1 MSRSTRPRPP
11 YRAGDAIS
19 LLYLDPRYGTC
30 LGTTRVEQIHEA
42 LENGKWTITYR
53 HPLGDMTTAT
63 VNTRGADRHG
73 YIERAPA

>member
-11 YRAGDAIS
+11 YRAGDAIR

-30 LGTTRVEQIHEA
+30 LGTTRVERIHEA

-53 HPLGDMTTAT
+53 HPLGNMTTST
-63 VNTRGADRHG
+63 VNARGADRHG
-73 YIERAPA
+73 YIEKVPA